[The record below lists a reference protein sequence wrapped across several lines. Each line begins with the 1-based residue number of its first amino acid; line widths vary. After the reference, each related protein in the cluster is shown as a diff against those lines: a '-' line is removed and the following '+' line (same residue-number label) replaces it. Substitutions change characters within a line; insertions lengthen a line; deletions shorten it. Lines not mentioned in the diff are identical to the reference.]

1 MEVIKYEAG
10 RNAGNI
16 SVLRTLNTMNP
27 GEVWKVK
34 EGQVDLSYVHTAC
47 YRMSRMSSDRSFS
60 VKSPAVFGGII
71 EITCKAK

>member
-16 SVLRTLNTMNP
+16 SVLRTLNTMTP
-27 GEVWKVK
+27 GETWQVK
-34 EGQVDLSYVHTAC
+34 EGEVDLSYVHTAC
-47 YRMSRMSSDRSFS
+47 WRLSRMSSDRSFS